1 MEVGP
6 AKALTRIL
14 LCCFPTVQIGP
25 YAFTAA
31 SSAVVSGRVAY
42 TFGLTG
48 PSASVDTACSSSLV
62 ATHLAWASLAAGE
75 CAGAVAAGV
84 QLNLLPQ
91 STLMVA
97 RAGLLAADGRSKVMD
112 AAADGYGRGE
122 ACRALWLQL
131 LDRDRYGS
139 AGSAPVLGVVAA
151 TVVNTNGKA
160 SGLTAPHGPSQQKLL
175 MAALQVAG
183 LEAAA
188 VCGLQLHANGTP
200 LGDHIEVGAAA
211 AVFAPGASPPRA
223 PFVVASVKGYGGH
236 QEAGAGVTE
245 LQQTLDMLAQRYVAP
260 ARNLRALN
268 PLLQEPLSAFGG
280 SGAGAGAHTPAGAS
294 VAVARG
300 GPAGLPML
308 PPPSSASGEAWQ
320 SIMEPDAVV
329 FGVSSFGAQG
339 TNAHALVASPPAP
352 THTQADQDSPAVASQ
367 LQLLRPQRHWIAPA
381 PQLLL
386 SSARI
391 TRSRR
396 QASQLSVRLYGRL
409 DHPTLAFLW
418 DGPTVPSEDGTV
430 GTPSTTL
437 LPGSVLL
444 SAAAAAVRLLL
455 TDDADSDSSNARGK
469 SDGLLTGAAP
479 ADAGGASAGG
489 FLLHSVVLSSP
500 VALPARP
507 ACPGQ
512 PPVPELRVTVSS
524 DMSQLTISVGDTKQL
539 VARIARVAAGTVATA
554 TSTAT
559 SSPPTTA
566 QQAGSE
572 AAGEEQVAATPYDDV
587 DHRRQLAA
595 LGRLVLAASGG
606 QLVPQ
611 ATGPTSLCAS
621 TACPAA
627 SDGQALEPR
636 ALEASMQLAA
646 LGGTSS
652 TPSGAPVSEPYEELY
667 DPVYLAAVQA
677 LHVPGRATPSAGLAG
692 SARDG
697 VQAGCWLRAQPVSP
711 MAAGLGAAAED
722 APMLLPVA
730 SMVPWASAS
739 PLYVTV
745 AGGVLAPLGASAAH
759 IASAITGGDISAAD
773 PTAVAASQELQGQGQ
788 GQGVPADSAL
798 LCMDPAARQLHLA
811 GRIMAEVRNM
821 VGRAVHPAEPLI
833 SAGVD
838 SRAGMEL
845 RRNLSE
851 SLGMPLPVTLLYDY
865 QSVDEIVSYL
875 EDQITKQAA
884 QPGSGQQGSGNAEE
898 EEEEDELDGGDG
910 VRHSRQVAAP
920 AEASVPSAGATPG
933 QPSELLKLLRPPPT
947 PRPLFLAA
955 PGVANAQSAYFS
967 FASFLQWADQPIYV
981 LDKDND
987 LDIRR

>member
-1 MEVGP
+1 MQEIEV
-6 AKALTRIL
+6 ASTKALTGIL
-14 LCCFPTVQIGP
+14 LCCFFTVQIGP

-75 CAGAVAAGV
+75 CSGAVAAGV
-84 QLNLLPQ
+84 QLNLVPQ

-131 LDRDRYGS
+131 LDRDRSGTVSGS
-139 AGSAPVLGVVAA
+139 VPVLGVVAA
-151 TVVNTNGKA
+151 TAVNTNGKA
-160 SGLTAPHGPSQQKLL
+160 SGLTAPHGPSQQLL
-175 MAALQVAG
+175 LLSALQVAG

-188 VCGLQLHANGTP
+188 VYGLQLHANGTP
-200 LGDHIEVGAAA
+200 LGDPIEVGAAA
-211 AVFAPGASPPRA
+211 AVFAPGASPPRG

-245 LQQTLDMLAQRYVAP
+245 LQQTLDMLAQRYIAP
-260 ARNLRALN
+260 ARNLRAIN
-268 PLLQEPLSAFGG
+268 PLLQDPLSAFGG
-280 SGAGAGAHTPAGAS
+280 TSAGAGAHAPAGAG

-300 GPAGLPML
+300 VPAGLPML
-308 PPPSSASGEAWQ
+308 PPPSRASGGAWQ
-320 SIMEPDAVV
+320 SPAEPDAAV

-339 TNAHALVASPPAP
+339 TNAHALVASAPAP
-352 THTQADQDSPAVASQ
+352 AHIQADQELPAVASQ
-367 LQLLRPQRHWIAPA
+367 QLLLRPQRHWIAPS

-396 QASQLSVRLYGRL
+396 HGSQLSVRLYGRL
-409 DHPTLAFLW
+409 DHPALGFLW
-418 DGPTVPSEDGTV
+418 DGPAIPPEDGTV
-430 GTPSTTL
+430 GTPPTLL

-455 TDDADSDSSNARGK
+455 TDDADSASSNARSKG
-469 SDGLLTGAAP
+469 DGLLTGSAG
-479 ADAGGASAGG
+479 ADASGASAGG

-507 ACPGQ
+507 GCPGQ
-512 PPVPELRVTVSS
+512 PPVPELRIAVSS
-524 DMSQLTISVGDTKQL
+524 DMSQLTLSVGVTKQL
-539 VARIARVAAGTVATA
+539 VARIARVASGTGTTA
-554 TSTAT
+554 TT
-559 SSPPTTA
+559 SPFTTA
-566 QQAGSE
+566 RQAGSQVAE
-572 AAGEEQVAATPYDDV
+572 EEQVAVTPCDDV

-606 QLVPQ
+606 QAATQ
-611 ATGPTSLCAS
+611 ATGPAALCAS
-621 TACPAA
+621 TTCPAA
-627 SDGQALEPR
+627 SDGQALDPR
-636 ALEASMQLAA
+636 ALEVSMQLAA
-646 LGGTSS
+646 LGGTS
-652 TPSGAPVSEPYEELY
+652 TTTSGVPGTEPYGELY

-677 LHVPGRATPSAGLAG
+677 LHVPGPAAPSAGLAG
-692 SARDG
+692 SAPDG
-697 VQAGCWLRAQPVSP
+697 VQAGCWLSAQPVSP
-711 MAAGLGAAAED
+711 MAAGPGAASED
-722 APMLLPVA
+722 APMLLPAA
-730 SMVPWASAS
+730 SLLPSAS
-739 PLYVTV
+739 VSSLSVTMSG
-745 AGGVLAPLGASAAH
+745 AVLAPLGASAAH
-759 IASAITGGDISAAD
+759 IASAITGADISTAD
-773 PTAVAASQELQGQGQ
+773 PSAAAASNQQGQGQ
-788 GQGVPADSAL
+788 GDGVPADSAL
-798 LCMDPAARQLHLA
+798 LGMDPAARQLHLA

-851 SLGMPLPVTLLYDY
+851 SLGMPLPVTLLYDF

-875 EDQITKQAA
+875 EDQITKQVA
-884 QPGSGQQGSGNAEE
+884 QPGGGQQGPGIVDED
-898 EEEEDELDGGDG
+898 EEEDELDGGDG
-910 VRHSRQVAAP
+910 VRRSRQVAAP
-920 AEASVPSAGATPG
+920 AAADGPSAAATPG